1 MKTVSRR
8 IARSGIAITLFWHA
22 HLSPASAGSTDLDA
36 IYQRLRDG
44 ESIELSNV
52 PEDDSFQIL
61 IAAPIAEAA
70 FDSLPAH
77 APETSRGS
85 LARRVA
91 RFRELVSATAQRNS
105 LDPRLLHAL
114 IAVESGYNP
123 EAVSPKG
130 AVGLMQ
136 LMPGTARRY
145 GIQDPR
151 DPLQNLQAG
160 ARYLSDLLRMFDN
173 DVSLALAAYNAG
185 EQAVIRHG
193 RRIPPYPETTAYVPK
208 VLALYRKFESLAI

>member
-1 MKTVSRR
+1 MLSLWHSLGLP
-8 IARSGIAITLFWHA
+8 ARSAE
-22 HLSPASAGSTDLDA
+22 PDA
-36 IYQRLRDG
+36 IYQRIRDG
-44 ESIELSNV
+44 GSIELSNV

-61 IAAPIAEAA
+61 IATPIAEAA
-70 FDSLPAH
+70 FRSLPPYV
-77 APETSRGS
+77 PETSVGS
-85 LARRVA
+85 LTSRVA
-91 RFRELVSATAQRNS
+91 RFRELVSTVAQRHA

-123 EAVSPKG
+123 QAVSPKG

-145 GIQDPR
+145 GVQDPR
-151 DPLQNLQAG
+151 DPLQNVQAG
-160 ARYLSDLLRMFDN
+160 ARYLSDLLRMFGN
-173 DVSLALAAYNAG
+173 DIPLALAAYNAG

-193 RRIPPYPETTAYVPK
+193 RRIPPYAETAAYVPK